1 MADDDAKGY
10 GTMIISALLI
20 LCLIFAGL
28 WILRAVSPTHDPHVL
43 FPWFG
48 AAAAT
53 IVVVGLLAYVTGRW
67 R

>member
-1 MADDDAKGY
+1 MPDDDGKRY

-28 WILRAVSPTHDPHVL
+28 WILRAVGPQHDPEIL

-48 AAAAT
+48 AAAAL

>member
-1 MADDDAKGY
+1 MADDESKGY

-28 WILRAVSPTHDPHVL
+28 WILRAVGPQHDPQVL

-48 AAAAT
+48 AAAVT
-53 IVVVGLLAYVTGRW
+53 IVVVGIGAYVTGRW